1 MFKFN
6 LFCVFL
12 LINISSFARDTT
24 LYKIVSSPKP
34 IKLLTKVSGKI
45 VVSRYDGVFEFDGE
59 NFIKTDFKVKNL
71 IIKNALNLTWAKLVN
86 PNINDA
92 QVELASDGIYWVLIK
107 NRFIYGFKIIDK
119 IKRSFPESAVRGI
132 YSKGN
137 TQLVSTYNGFYL
149 NSKRI
154 FTDSLLYSNSNII
167 EENGY
172 FYFVGNSEM
181 IFKMKK
187 NGSALEKIIHRKK
200 LSSINNAAALQYYNN
215 NLYIGG
221 EKGLAKYNKNKE
233 IEILEHGIEINHL
246 NIIQGKLWV
255 AAENGVYVLENDKL
269 KKIFK
274 VNNSTG
280 IFEADGWIVSTS
292 YEGLWF
298 FDILNNRLKNLLV
311 GSRYEKLETDA
322 FYEDKY
328 GNYWIS
334 TVDGFLKYN
343 KKNKMISTF
352 LEGTEFNR
360 RAYFF
365 YGDTLYFGSNHNGL
379 ISFDIKALISEDG
392 NDSMEN
398 ESFNLYYWSSIILWI
413 SLLLLFFFKILSN
426 KNKIVDL
433 PQDLENNENLIFF
446 ELEKYIKDNIDD
458 INVEQIRFKTG
469 LTKYA
474 FYTKFV
480 LHFGKK
486 PKEYLSDVKAS
497 VLKKKQI
504 DRNIDSMG
512 KSNRLKK

>member
-1 MFKFN
+1 M
-6 LFCVFL
+6 
-12 LINISSFARDTT
+12 
-24 LYKIVSSPKP
+24 
-34 IKLLTKVSGKI
+34 
-45 VVSRYDGVFEFDGE
+45 
-59 NFIKTDFKVKNL
+59 
-71 IIKNALNLTWAKLVN
+71 
-86 PNINDA
+86 
-92 QVELASDGIYWVLIK
+92 
-107 NRFIYGFKIIDK
+107 
-119 IKRSFPESAVRGI
+119 
-132 YSKGN
+132 
-137 TQLVSTYNGFYL
+137 
-149 NSKRI
+149 
-154 FTDSLLYSNSNII
+154 
-167 EENGY
+167 
-172 FYFVGNSEM
+172 
-181 IFKMKK
+181 
-187 NGSALEKIIHRKK
+187 
-200 LSSINNAAALQYYNN
+200 
-215 NLYIGG
+215 
-221 EKGLAKYNKNKE
+221 
-233 IEILEHGIEINHL
+233 
-246 NIIQGKLWV
+246 
-255 AAENGVYVLENDKL
+255 
-269 KKIFK
+269 
-274 VNNSTG
+274 
-280 IFEADGWIVSTS
+280 
-292 YEGLWF
+292 
-298 FDILNNRLKNLLV
+298 KNLLV

-365 YGDTLYFGSNHNGL
+365 NGDSLYFGSNHNGL

-398 ESFNLYYWSSIILWI
+398 ESFNLYYWSSIIIWI
-413 SLLLLFFFKILSN
+413 SLLLLFFFKILSI

-486 PKEYLSDVKAS
+486 PKEYLSDVKAA